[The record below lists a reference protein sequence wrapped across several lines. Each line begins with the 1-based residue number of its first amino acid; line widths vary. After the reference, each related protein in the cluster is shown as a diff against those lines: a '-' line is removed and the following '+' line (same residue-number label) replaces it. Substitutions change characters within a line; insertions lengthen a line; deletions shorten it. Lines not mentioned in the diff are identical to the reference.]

1 MVSTSRITRHNVYR
15 RSLTVQWRGFFHE
28 AVVELIDHMLSN
40 IRVINLSLLC
50 DLCNRNANVLEH
62 QIRCSVTVHIA
73 ESSFITTADAFISDL
88 SICSLG
94 TRWLSGT
101 VPDFAIARS
110 SVRLPPAHAAVYH
123 RQLSVP
129 SLRGRLMSTSES
141 WGVNRH
147 TTRCT
152 SPVSVV
158 LQLRLLSGWGL
169 QETEIRAAQWVLRLG
184 KGLYFTFTLFF
195 PYFSSL
201 VVVINSFPFSY
212 PHSTTD
218 LSGQLRVSYGD
229 FLNRAS
235 TCKAT

>member
-1 MVSTSRITRHNVYR
+1 VY
-15 RSLTVQWRGFFHE
+15 Q
-28 AVVELIDHMLSN
+28 
-40 IRVINLSLLC
+40 
-50 DLCNRNANVLEH
+50 
-62 QIRCSVTVHIA
+62 
-73 ESSFITTADAFISDL
+73 
-88 SICSLG
+88 
-94 TRWLSGT
+94 
-101 VPDFAIARS
+101 
-110 SVRLPPAHAAVYH
+110 
-123 RQLSVP
+123 RQLNP

-195 PYFSSL
+195 LYFSSL

-218 LSGQLRVSYGD
+218 LSGQLRVSYCD
-229 FLNRAS
+229 FFKPRIHVQSYNR
-235 TCKAT
+235 T